1 MSDPILSP
9 DGRQVWNGSNWVPR
23 SDLEPQQEP
32 QQEHPTVPP
41 SAMRYEN
48 GRRVRR
54 RTWVLGVV
62 ALLAVLVATVGLRAN
77 RLRDAESHA
86 QHLSANSPGI
96 NALFGGADRESLC
109 ADAINSQHAAEDLQD
124 ASGGWV
130 GFLADVAT
138 GHHAH
143 KLYGDMIADRA
154 LDITAA
160 GASVAEQVTGT
171 C

>member
-1 MSDPILSP
+1 MSHPILSP
-9 DGRQVWNGSNWVPR
+9 DGDQVWSGSSWVPR
-23 SDLEPQQEP
+23 SDLERH
-32 QQEHPTVPP
+32 QEHQTSPPAGQGHERSGRVP
-41 SAMRYEN
+41 RK
-48 GRRVRR
+48 V
-54 RTWVLGVV
+54 WVLGVL
-62 ALLAVLVATVGLRAN
+62 ALFAILVATVGLRAT
-77 RLRDAESHA
+77 RLRDVERRAER
-86 QHLSANSPGI
+86 LSANSPAI
-96 NALFGGADRESLC
+96 SALFGGADRESLC

-130 GFLADVAT
+130 GLLADAAT

-160 GASVAEQVTGT
+160 GASVAEQVTT